1 MPRKLRLEVCGYYH
15 IINRGIAGN
24 DIFIDDFDKEKFLS
38 ILSTV
43 AKEYKFNIH
52 SFALLNNHYHLM
64 IENKRE
70 NLSNA
75 MRQLNSLYA
84 MYFNKKYRRTGH
96 LWQGRYGSWYIGD
109 KKYFFNLFKFIELNP
124 LKSGL
129 ADKVGEYK
137 YCATY
142 CIFKDAIPS
151 FLQNSFI
158 LREYNLSDLKE
169 VLSTPMSI
177 KESASIE
184 QFHNMKY
191 KIEDEEVLHVRQKEL
206 GEYPLHVN
214 SKIKRNEAIFKA
226 FEDGYTKSEIAEELS
241 LSVAAISKIIKK
253 IQEAF

>member
-1 MPRKLRLEVCGYYH
+1 MPRKLRLEVCGYHH

-38 ILSTV
+38 IVSTV
-43 AKEYKFNIH
+43 SKEYKLNIH
-52 SFALLNNHYHLM
+52 AFALLNNHYHLM
-64 IENKRE
+64 VENKRE

-124 LKSGL
+124 LKAGL
-129 ADKVGEYK
+129 AEKVGEYK
-137 YCATY
+137 YCTSY

-158 LREYNLSDLKE
+158 LREYNITDLLE
-169 VLSTPMSI
+169 ILSTPMSQ

-184 QFHNMKY
+184 QFHKIKY
-191 KIEDEEVLHVRQKEL
+191 KIEDEEILHVKEKSL
-206 GEYPLHVN
+206 NEYALHVKN
-214 SKIKRNEAIFKA
+214 KTKRNETILKA

-253 IQEAF
+253 LKV